1 MNNSNIIEYLKNHTF
16 EKHENGNMFR
26 YGLNSWG
33 CDSVI
38 SYNNDIWKFIAFVP
52 NKSDAEYIN
61 KNGEIITIVG
71 YDEGISRMQE
81 IKNQQI

>member
-1 MNNSNIIEYLKNHTF
+1 MNNSSVIEYLKNHKF

-38 SYNNDIWKFIAFVP
+38 SYNNDIWKFVCFLNGIT
-52 NKSDAEYIN
+52 NKAVYYNKDGLELILDLYTIN
-61 KNGEIITIVG
+61 DNKPI
-71 YDEGISRMQE
+71 RMQVV
-81 IKNQQI
+81 